1 MSRSPGPI
9 LVYDKKKRKCRL
21 QEDEEAERNLTRLFE
36 ILRMYK
42 PDLASELLI
51 SLSSFPRFL
60 SCVQNHY
67 LLDNFDRPVF
77 IGNGGFGTVYKAK
90 HKIDGKAYAIKRIS
104 GSRSRNTLELA
115 RSEVYTMSR
124 LDHVNI
130 VRYITSWLDY
140 DWISVENKSEGSSYN
155 STSLHCTKYY
165 LTHPSNS
172 VNIKHPKSVNSRTP
186 DTRLV
191 PDAFNDYLEL
201 DVEPKA
207 NGICSSRGQ
216 KKKHKNHSSTNHVGQ
231 LVPVNKFDK
240 SHSGICIQRPVLCIQ
255 LELCQYNLADWL
267 QHRNNLYST
276 TNVTNNS
283 QLDISPLIY
292 PTIQR
297 APVRWLMDQMISGV
311 AYLHSE
317 NVIHR
322 DLKPENVLI
331 CGPPLHSITNIPC
344 TCSVGHLSLRRSSD
358 NSEWKTSLHP
368 FSQTTNNSDNS
379 LHSIV
384 EKSNCYHQLIVK
396 ICDFGLARILL
407 DDYPFGLDSFTSSSK
422 HSSGTFHSFY
432 ENTHSQYHNANIPES
447 TSHLKSSVTQSDP
460 LLLSETSI
468 CIHNSDDKHPSL
480 TSVLSTSS
488 VSSQS
493 TDSDSLI
500 QFKANSSGFSKDNLT
515 ENDEFT
521 NNSLESSHRLRQNRL
536 VTKPECRIDSSN
548 SKNVYQIDDNSDE
561 EHQFLLSTY
570 KAPQTLFYLTANLG
584 SSIYTAPEVQNFYAN
599 KSNQRA
605 FYNYKVDIYSLGV
618 IFFEMLHPCST
629 KSELVTYL
637 EQFINASSSLT
648 NFHNA
653 KNPETSCGDGGD
665 QCKFSVYNNKNG
677 TIDYLLDLFPCSLK
691 STWPYES
698 QLVARMLHFH
708 AQYRP
713 NATDIIE
720 ILSVNSEFSD
730 LRENHI
736 TVDTPAFFDSNSGTT
751 SGRFWKTEQAQDGRN
766 VYYPLNGNFSNYQL
780 IDYLIWRNR
789 ELEQELHETQNRLS
803 QYENLY
809 KINNV

>member
-1 MSRSPGPI
+1 M
-9 LVYDKKKRKCRL
+9 
-21 QEDEEAERNLTRLFE
+21 QF
-36 ILRMYK
+36 
-42 PDLASELLI
+42 PDI
-51 SLSSFPRFL
+51 SL
-60 SCVQNHY
+60 
-67 LLDNFDRPVF
+67 
-77 IGNGGFGTVYKAK
+77 
-90 HKIDGKAYAIKRIS
+90 IK
-104 GSRSRNTLELA
+104 NT
-115 RSEVYTMSR
+115 S
-124 LDHVNI
+124 
-130 VRYITSWLDY
+130 
-140 DWISVENKSEGSSYN
+140 
-155 STSLHCTKYY
+155 
-165 LTHPSNS
+165 
-172 VNIKHPKSVNSRTP
+172 
-186 DTRLV
+186 
-191 PDAFNDYLEL
+191 
-201 DVEPKA
+201 
-207 NGICSSRGQ
+207 
-216 KKKHKNHSSTNHVGQ
+216 
-231 LVPVNKFDK
+231 
-240 SHSGICIQRPVLCIQ
+240 
-255 LELCQYNLADWL
+255 
-267 QHRNNLYST
+267 
-276 TNVTNNS
+276 
-283 QLDISPLIY
+283 
-292 PTIQR
+292 
-297 APVRWLMDQMISGV
+297 
-311 AYLHSE
+311 
-317 NVIHR
+317 
-322 DLKPENVLI
+322 
-331 CGPPLHSITNIPC
+331 
-344 TCSVGHLSLRRSSD
+344 
-358 NSEWKTSLHP
+358 
-368 FSQTTNNSDNS
+368 
-379 LHSIV
+379 
-384 EKSNCYHQLIVK
+384 
-396 ICDFGLARILL
+396 
-407 DDYPFGLDSFTSSSK
+407 
-422 HSSGTFHSFY
+422 
-432 ENTHSQYHNANIPES
+432 
-447 TSHLKSSVTQSDP
+447 
-460 LLLSETSI
+460 
-468 CIHNSDDKHPSL
+468 
-480 TSVLSTSS
+480 
-488 VSSQS
+488 
-493 TDSDSLI
+493 
-500 QFKANSSGFSKDNLT
+500 NLT

-548 SKNVYQIDDNSDE
+548 SKNVYQIDDNSDK

-618 IFFEMLHPCST
+618 IFFELLHPCST

-665 QCKFSVYNNKNG
+665 QCKFSVYNNKHG